1 MTDIHISP
9 ARGRSVADGVGLAIA
24 GVVTATAGVAAAFFA
39 EALPPAALESATQS
53 LAPADAALR
62 ALMAAAGVA
71 PRSVSVGCVVA
82 VVMATV
88 YLGRRATGDMA
99 AGAFLALA
107 WILFP
112 PVLAVHALATPIAPA
127 SLLVTVGL
135 AALWPGPTGIRGVS
149 QGASRVRDAVGALA
163 LMFAAL
169 FGAVGAWASLAA
181 VMLMLLLRLR
191 LWSIL
196 APVIGVGLAIAAIGS
211 SGSPFAG
218 DASWVPPGRGAVT
231 FGAVL
236 PFAMIWVGS
245 LLGAVASRAAATTYR
260 LGLRVIWVCRAGP
273 PAFAGLLALAAAGS
287 EAPGPAYLVAGAAFL
302 PIALIGLLPLV
313 AWVRFAMPKI
323 RSMPAWLAFPVI
335 MYCCFWVVLGPITRD
350 RFPFGLIPDLAAP
363 FAGKEVP
370 PP

>member
-9 ARGRSVADGVGLAIA
+9 ARGRSVADGVGYAIA
-24 GVVTATAGVAAAFFA
+24 GIVTATAGLAAAFLA
-39 EALPPAALESATQS
+39 QALPPAALESATQS

-62 ALMAAAGVA
+62 ALIAALGVA

-82 VVMATV
+82 VVIATV
-88 YLGRRATGDMA
+88 HLGRRATGDTA

-112 PVLAVHALATPIAPA
+112 PVLAVQALATPIAPA
-127 SLLVTVGL
+127 TLLVTVGL
-135 AALWPGPTGIRGVS
+135 AALWPVPVGIR
-149 QGASRVRDAVGALA
+149 GASRVRDAVGALA

-169 FGAVGAWASLAA
+169 FGAVGAWASLAG

-191 LWSIL
+191 LWTIL

-211 SGSPFAG
+211 PGSPFAG
-218 DASWVPPGRGAVT
+218 DASWVPPDRAAVM

-245 LLGAVASRAAATTYR
+245 LLGAVASRAAATKYR
-260 LGLRVIWVCRAGP
+260 LGLRVTWVCRAGP

-287 EAPGPAYLVAGAAFL
+287 QAPGPAYLVAGAAFL

-323 RSMPAWLAFPVI
+323 RSMAAWLAFPVI

-363 FAGKEVP
+363 FAGKEAP
-370 PP
+370 AP